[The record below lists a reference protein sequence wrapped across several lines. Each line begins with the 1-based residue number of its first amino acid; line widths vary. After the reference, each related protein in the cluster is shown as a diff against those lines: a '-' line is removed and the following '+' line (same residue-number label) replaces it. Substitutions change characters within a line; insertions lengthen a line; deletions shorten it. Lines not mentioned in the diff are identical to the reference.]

1 MVSNM
6 PGSIA
11 HDELPTVR
19 NVFSEPYKKERHD
32 SVSYGLTN
40 DLPASIFAD
49 PDGHKSGSI
58 LNLSIPTAF
67 QVNSSHIDMR
77 IFAG

>member
-32 SVSYGLTN
+32 SLSYGLTN
-40 DLPASIFAD
+40 DLPASTLVAIGIGE
-49 PDGHKSGSI
+49 DGG
-58 LNLSIPTAF
+58 
-67 QVNSSHIDMR
+67 R
-77 IFAG
+77 